1 MHQNKKLIHTGSHN
15 LKEYFTK
22 HKKDKNKIT
31 IREVS
36 TYKALYH
43 MFDNQTI

>member
-22 HKKDKNKIT
+22 HKKDKIT